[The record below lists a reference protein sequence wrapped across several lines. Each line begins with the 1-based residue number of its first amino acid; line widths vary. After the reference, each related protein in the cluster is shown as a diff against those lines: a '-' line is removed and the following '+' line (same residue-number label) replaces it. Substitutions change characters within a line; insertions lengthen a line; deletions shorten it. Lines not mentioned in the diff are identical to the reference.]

1 MADDLNYSTI
11 VFGTSIPVV
20 PKDAETDNVVYSE
33 IKKTKKETL
42 QSTPVTPGKIS
53 PVCEDVAFP
62 RYTSYRKATV
72 ALGLLCILLLAGL
85 TTMCVLNAKY
95 LSKYT
100 SILALYTNESMAHRM
115 LQADKATLEK
125 EKEELTA
132 QRDQFEN
139 SLQLIQQFT
148 NFPVS
153 TYCTLTK
160 NNVYCEPCM
169 KDWIQNGSSCY
180 LFWMDS
186 GWRTWKDS
194 QTYCAKNK
202 GHLVV
207 IDTPEEQEFIRQ
219 NTPFYY
225 DDYHGYWIGLSK
237 QNNLWI
243 WSTGAELQ
251 NNGSWTP
258 PNQPKDNCV
267 LSVPVKAD
275 IYNWVVES
283 CGMYN
288 RFICEMKVMVW
299 PSQM

>member
-53 PVCEDVAFP
+53 PVCD
-62 RYTSYRKATV
+62 
-72 ALGLLCILLLAGL
+72 
-85 TTMCVLNAKY
+85 AKY